1 MVRPHPTA
9 GRSEET
15 VVRPHP
21 TAARPEENV
30 VRLYPIAGRP
40 EDSEEADQE
49 DEGKF
54 FLMEERASTK
64 VPRLEKA
71 HRLRG

>member
-1 MVRPHPTA
+1 MVRLHPTVERSEETVVRLHPTVE
-9 GRSEET
+9 RSEET

-21 TAARPEENV
+21 TAR
-30 VRLYPIAGRP
+30 RP

-64 VPRLEKA
+64 VPRLERA
-71 HRLRG
+71 QY

>member
-1 MVRPHPTA
+1 M
-9 GRSEET
+9 
-15 VVRPHP
+15 RPHP

-64 VPRLEKA
+64 VPRLERA
-71 HRLRG
+71 QSI